1 MHISQTLIALLS
13 SQYSSCNDNVDEN
26 GMSLRL
32 HEAATRR
39 WQRGVGWK
47 NIETQR
53 AQSVGVCRLVLEN
66 RRLRVFE

>member
-32 HEAATRR
+32 MAATRR
-39 WQRGVGWK
+39 WQRGGGWQ

-53 AQSVGVCRLVLEN
+53 AQSFIIQIVI
-66 RRLRVFE
+66 